1 MTGGEREKGEQQEV
15 RVGANQ
21 APSYRVLSPK
31 VKTVSSTQQRN
42 AEEIPSGRA
51 VMRLRKKC
59 LCDDRKKR
67 HQSHSGHLILGTAS
81 LLARR

>member
-51 VMRLRKKC
+51 IMRLD
-59 LCDDRKKR
+59 DDRKKR
-67 HQSHSGHLILGTAS
+67 NQSHSCHLILSTAS